1 MRILST
7 NLVNL
12 NPNGN
17 SNKLKNSRE
26 RENITGVAGEK
37 TQKIIK
43 LIKTSPEA
51 AKEINSKISP
61 VTKKLFIF
69 KKSLKS

>member
-26 RENITGVAGEK
+26 RENNIGGAGDK
-37 TQKIIK
+37 PQKIIK

-51 AKEINSKISP
+51 AKELAAKISP
-61 VTKKLFIF
+61 VTKKLFIL
-69 KKSLKS
+69 KKL